1 MNTDNKNPGIR
12 QTAQAAQTVQ
22 ADNIPEKVTPM
33 LEQYRRLREEYPG
46 YVLFYRLGDFYEMF
60 YDDAVLISRELE
72 LTLTARAGVP
82 MCGVPHH
89 ASGQYLRRLID
100 KGYKIAVCEQIP
112 DPDGKGLMKRAVVR
126 LVTPGTITE
135 DGLLDEGSNNFLA
148 CFFVGA
154 SACGM
159 AFADLSTGELHALQ
173 KSFVSGE
180 GAYADNIQ
188 KVLCAEL
195 SRYMPAE
202 MLFNDRFVDYK
213 TVSAFVKDKL
223 SRCVGEM
230 LDQRHFDTA
239 DISDIQA
246 LPCGDL
252 TPANT
257 GGEQALRAVCA
268 LLRYVNETQRS
279 AATRFTSIILHQD
292 DEYMKL
298 SPSVKRNLEL
308 VEPIRARERGERK
321 GTLLWVL
328 DRTVTGMG
336 KRKLRQ
342 MIERPLA
349 NPLDIMARLNA
360 VEELTR
366 HYVLLGE
373 LRSALTGIYDL
384 ERLMARV
391 IYKTAT
397 PRDMLSLGG
406 TLERL
411 PMLKSALS
419 GLTAPLW
426 TSITQGIA
434 DMSALSALIA
444 NAIAAD
450 AGSANSNKDTGYIAD
465 GFNKELDRLRS
476 LSGGSKGRLAE
487 LETKERQKTGIKTL
501 KVGYNRVFGYY
512 IEVSKGAVS
521 AVPDRYVR
529 KQTLTNG
536 ERYITEELKLIESE
550 ILTAGERMSA
560 LEAAIFAEVRDY
572 AAAHLTAVQQAAQSV
587 AYADALISFAA
598 AACEN
603 DYVKPVITLEDVIDI
618 RDGRHPVVEKMLDLP
633 FTPNDTYIDL
643 KDSRMLIITGPNM
656 AGKSTYMRQTALI
669 VLMAQ
674 LGSFVPAQAA
684 RIGVVDQIFTRIGA
698 ADDLALGQ
706 STFMVE
712 MNEVAEILSDATK
725 KSLVILDEVGRGTST
740 FDGISIAK
748 AVAEYINGRAIGC
761 RTLFATHYHELTAL
775 AQNNKGIRNYSVT
788 AVKKGEDLEFLHKI
802 IPGGADDS
810 FGIEVAKLAGL
821 PKKVID
827 NAKQTLAALTAKEQA
842 EKNRRNGHS
851 AGENE
856 HRQTDFFALAKER
869 VIAKLIGIDD
879 AHLTPE
885 DALLVLREIKK
896 ELM

>member
-1 MNTDNKNPGIR
+1 MNTGNNSNRNPQSDI
-12 QTAQAAQTVQ
+12 AA
-22 ADNIPEKVTPM
+22 EKITPM
-33 LEQYRRLREEYPG
+33 LEQYLRLRGEYPG

-60 YDDAVLISRELE
+60 YDDAVLMSRELE

-89 ASGQYLRRLID
+89 ASGQYMKRLIG
-100 KGYKIAVCEQIP
+100 KGYKIAVCEQIA
-112 DPDGKGLMKRAVVR
+112 DPEGKGLMKRDVVR
-126 LVTPGTITE
+126 LVTPGTLTE
-135 DGLLDEGSNNFLA
+135 EDMLDESSNNFLA
-148 CFFVGA
+148 CFFTENDG
-154 SACGM
+154 CGM

-173 KSFVSGE
+173 KSS
-180 GAYADNIQ
+180 DNGDSDVVQ
-188 KVLCAEL
+188 KALCAEL

-202 MLFNDRFVDYK
+202 ILFNDKFVDYK
-213 TVSAFVKDKL
+213 AVSAFVKDKL
-223 SRCVGEM
+223 SRCVGEI
-230 LDQRHFDTA
+230 LDQRHFDVA
-239 DISDIQA
+239 DISDLSEQM
-246 LPCGDL
+246 GEL

-257 GGEQALRAVCA
+257 GGEYALRAVCA

-279 AATRFTSIILHQD
+279 AAKRFTTVIVHQD

-298 SPSVKRNLEL
+298 SPSAKRNLEL
-308 VEPIRARERGERK
+308 TEPIRQREQGDHK

-336 KRKLRQ
+336 RRKLRQ

-366 HYVLLGE
+366 QYVLLGE

-397 PRDMLSLGG
+397 PRDMLSLGA

-411 PMLKSALS
+411 PGLKSALS

-426 TSITQGIA
+426 INLAAGIA
-434 DMSALSALIA
+434 DLSELSALIA

-450 AGSANSNKDTGYIAD
+450 AGANGNKDTGYIAD
-465 GFNKELDRLRS
+465 GFNAELDRLRS
-476 LSGGSKGRLAE
+476 LSGGSKGSLAE
-487 LETKERQKTGIKTL
+487 LEAKERQITGIKTL

-521 AVPDRYVR
+521 AVPERYVR

-536 ERYITEELKLIESE
+536 ERYITEELKRIETE
-550 ILTAGERMSA
+550 ILTAGERMTA
-560 LEAAIFAEVRDY
+560 LEAAIFSEVRDF
-572 AAAHLTAVQQAAQSV
+572 AAGHLDLIQQAAQSV
-587 AYADALISFAA
+587 AYADALMSFAA
-598 AACEN
+598 VACEN
-603 DYVKPVITLEDVIDI
+603 DYVKPVITLEDVVDI
-618 RDGRHPVVEKMLDLP
+618 RDGRHPVVEKMRELP
-633 FTPNDTYIDL
+633 FTPNDTYLDL
-643 KDSRMLIITGPNM
+643 KDSRLLVITGPNM
-656 AGKSTYMRQTALI
+656 AGKSTFMRQTALI

-674 LGSFVPAQAA
+674 LGSFVPAKAA
-684 RIGVVDQIFTRIGA
+684 RIGVADQIFTRVGA

-712 MNEVAEILSDATK
+712 MNEVAEILANATK

-775 AQNNKGIRNYSVT
+775 EQNNKGIRNYSVT

-827 NAKQTLAALTAKEQA
+827 SAKQTLAAM
-842 EKNRRNGHS
+842 EKADKSRQNARLKDDG
-851 AGENE
+851 E

-869 VIAKLIGIDD
+869 VIAKLIGIED
-879 AHLTPE
+879 AHLSPE